1 MRNHFSPELKR
12 NAPQKSWWVW
22 WWDNENITVV
32 KAEICVIAGIL
43 VILAKCLTTIDQ
55 IYMQGKTEMFTF
67 NNESKSTFLFGRNFP
82 FVHGSL

>member
-1 MRNHFSPELKR
+1 M
-12 NAPQKSWWVW
+12 
-22 WWDNENITVV
+22 V
-32 KAEICVIAGIL
+32 KAKICVIAGIL